1 MSLEIEPEDGRS
13 PSMLPPSASTIDPR
27 YLPPPQLAPTPQ
39 TNLFATLALVGFFVG
54 GVIPGLILGHI
65 ALSQIKRTPQLG
77 RGRALA
83 AVTLSYCVLGMV
95 VIVLTL
101 SVLAG
106 RR

>member
-1 MSLEIEPEDGRS
+1 M
-13 PSMLPPSASTIDPR
+13 
-27 YLPPPQLAPTPQ
+27 PPPQLAPTPQ
-39 TNLFATLALVGFFVG
+39 TNLFATLALVGFLVA

-65 ALSQIKRTPQLG
+65 ALSQIKRTKQLG

-83 AVTLSYCVLGMV
+83 VVTLSYCVLGLV

-101 SVLAG
+101 SVFAG